1 MYNKEKADRAVNFI
15 KSLKLSDGKWYGNH
29 FNLMP
34 WQEKIIRD
42 IFGTIK
48 EDGTRQY
55 RTAYIE
61 VPRKNGKTNLGAGIA
76 LYLLFADSEM
86 GSEIY
91 SAAGDRDQATL
102 VYNVASAMIRQSPAL
117 LKRCKIIDST
127 KRIVVYSTNSFYR
140 VLSAEHKTKHGVN
153 AHGVIFDELHI
164 QPNRDL
170 WDVLT
175 TSSGTRTQPLIVA
188 ITTAGYDKNSVC
200 WEQHDY
206 ALKVKNG
213 VIKDPT
219 FYPVIY
225 AAEEGDDWEDE
236 KVWFK
241 ANPALGEFRS
251 LDEMRSL
258 YEKAKQTPAL
268 QNTFKRLYLNIWTQQ
283 ETRWI
288 PIEKWDA
295 CPDRINPEEL
305 EGRVCYGGL
314 DLSTTTDLSAFVLAF
329 PFDDEVKVLPFAFIP
344 RERMRE
350 KIRVDFVNYDL
361 WEQQGYIIATEGN
374 VVDYNTIEAVIKD
387 CLEKYQVKSIAYDRW
402 NATKTV
408 QDLIADGYEHMIPIG
423 QGFQSLNAPTKYLET
438 LILNR
443 QLNHG
448 GNPLLRWNFDN
459 VMMTQDPAGNIK
471 PDKSKSNQRI
481 DAIVALIMAL
491 DGVIRNESDSSS
503 VYDNREILVL

>member
-1 MYNKEKADRAVNFI
+1 M
-15 KSLKLSDGKWYGNH
+15 
-29 FNLMP
+29 
-34 WQEKIIRD
+34 
-42 IFGTIK
+42 
-48 EDGTRQY
+48 
-55 RTAYIE
+55 
-61 VPRKNGKTNLGAGIA
+61 
-76 LYLLFADSEM
+76 
-86 GSEIY
+86 
-91 SAAGDRDQATL
+91 
-102 VYNVASAMIRQSPAL
+102 
-117 LKRCKIIDST
+117 
-127 KRIVVYSTNSFYR
+127 
-140 VLSAEHKTKHGVN
+140 
-153 AHGVIFDELHI
+153 
-164 QPNRDL
+164 
-170 WDVLT
+170 LT

-206 ALKVKNG
+206 ALKVKNK

-225 AAEEGDDWEDE
+225 AADEGDDWEDE

-423 QGFQSLNAPTKYLET
+423 QGFQSLNAPTKYLK
-438 LILNR
+438 L
-443 QLNHG
+443 
-448 GNPLLRWNFDN
+448 
-459 VMMTQDPAGNIK
+459 
-471 PDKSKSNQRI
+471 
-481 DAIVALIMAL
+481 
-491 DGVIRNESDSSS
+491 
-503 VYDNREILVL
+503 